1 MLSGF
6 NPGAIL
12 SSDPK
17 QHKPQKT
24 IHFLKSLAGS
34 MFNAFLSTKSKT
46 HSVAH
51 SGPERGKKTHG
62 GGKEVEKVTNLKG
75 IFKKFENVLLC

>member
-17 QHKPQKT
+17 QNKPQKI

-34 MFNAFLSTKSKT
+34 MFNAFLSTKNKT
-46 HSVAH
+46 HSLAH
-51 SGPERGKKTHG
+51 SGSERGKKIHG
-62 GGKEVEKVTNLKG
+62 RGKELEKVTNLKG
-75 IFKKFENVLLC
+75 TFKKFENVLLC